1 MARSRF
7 SSVCLF
13 SLAPLALAVA
23 GCPADPEPSDDDD
36 GAEATTGDA
45 VTSDTGDGDT
55 GMTGDES
62 GEGSGTAGLDD
73 TGSES
78 SGSEPAGVECI
89 NAQFVNGPSPGP
101 TYEEFEVTVGSH
113 CQGTDH
119 QDITDIE
126 RVVFIGDSVTVGTP
140 PTSSADFYRSELADQ
155 LVDRFG
161 LEAPEVT
168 WKQANALTGM
178 SSTQES
184 GGFASCAEWGAR
196 NDDLM
201 SQLEACFA
209 NPEDFDK
216 RTLVIS
222 TMGGNDASNLAQ
234 DAIDGVPAGDLFTQ
248 LEQVIA
254 YHEEALDW
262 LVGDPD
268 KFPNG
273 IFVVNANVYEYTDYT
288 VDVLSCPAAD
298 VAGFSDN
305 PDDPMLL
312 LSSLNLINEEYM
324 RIAVEHGTDVVFM
337 FEGFCGH
344 GFKSFQDDNVC
355 YRGPDE
361 PNWFDFTCIHP
372 TPTGHGALA
381 EMFFNV
387 ISE

>member
-1 MARSRF
+1 MRARSLPF
-7 SSVCLF
+7 GLA
-13 SLAPLALAVA
+13 SLAVLALS
-23 GCPADPEPSDDDD
+23 GCPSDPEPTDDD
-36 GAEATTGDA
+36 GADGTTGDTPA
-45 VTSDTGDGDT
+45 TDTGDT
-55 GMTGDES
+55 GMTDG
-62 GEGSGTAGLDD
+62 GTAEGSGTEGLDE
-73 TGSES
+73 TGTDGSD
-78 SGSEPAGVECI
+78 SGGEQGIACI
-89 NAQFVNGPSPGP
+89 NDQYVNGPSPGP
-101 TYEEFEVTVGSH
+101 TYEELDVTVGSH
-113 CQGTDH
+113 CQGTNH

-140 PTSSADFYRSELADQ
+140 PTSSSDFYRSELADQ
-155 LVDRFG
+155 LVDLYG
-161 LEAPEVT
+161 LDAPEVQ

-178 SSTQES
+178 SSVQES

-201 SQLEACFA
+201 TQLEACFSD
-209 NPEDFDK
+209 PEDFDK

-234 DAIDGVPAGDLFTQ
+234 DAIDGVPAGDLFAE

-262 LVGDPD
+262 LVGDPA

-273 IFVVNANVYEYTDYT
+273 IFVVNANVYEFTDYT

-298 VAGFSDN
+298 VAGFSNN

-344 GFKSFQDDNVC
+344 GFKSSQEDNVC

-372 TPTGHGALA
+372 TGVGHGELA
-381 EMFFNV
+381 QMFFNV